1 MFDGMLKDFGWSLV
15 GSIFSNNI
23 IHNAVGGNV
32 LNLLLE
38 AYILLCTVM
47 PCQLHQ
53 SLEYPIIFFCLYCC
67 YDWGVVMMLS
77 KQGRGGRGVL
87 I

>member
-38 AYILLCTVM
+38 AYIA
-47 PCQLHQ
+47 
-53 SLEYPIIFFCLYCC
+53 LYC
-67 YDWGVVMMLS
+67 YALPVTPITRISHNIFLS
-77 KQGRGGRGVL
+77 L
-87 I
+87 LSL